1 MKIQKAK
8 KQSIRKIPEIIIIYQ
23 KIKILKKSKN
33 SNSISKRRYQ
43 KTLELYKK
51 YQKMRYLRCQKTK
64 KLW

>member
-33 SNSISKRRYQ
+33 SNSISKKKVPKNSR
-43 KTLELYKK
+43 TL
-51 YQKMRYLRCQKTK
+51 
-64 KLW
+64 

>member
-33 SNSISKRRYQ
+33 SNRISKKKVPKNSR
-43 KTLELYKK
+43 TL
-51 YQKMRYLRCQKTK
+51 
-64 KLW
+64 